1 MLKAATFQGNN
12 SVWQLSG
19 EAAVSMRTE
28 GAVSANVTFLGF
40 FLSCLPCLNINGLSA
55 HIKDLKHST
64 STMEDIH
71 RRHKTSKIDKWQ
83 IMTVSRSLVLGLS
96 Y

>member
-40 FLSCLPCLNINGLSA
+40 F
-55 HIKDLKHST
+55 
-64 STMEDIH
+64 
-71 RRHKTSKIDKWQ
+71 
-83 IMTVSRSLVLGLS
+83 
-96 Y
+96 